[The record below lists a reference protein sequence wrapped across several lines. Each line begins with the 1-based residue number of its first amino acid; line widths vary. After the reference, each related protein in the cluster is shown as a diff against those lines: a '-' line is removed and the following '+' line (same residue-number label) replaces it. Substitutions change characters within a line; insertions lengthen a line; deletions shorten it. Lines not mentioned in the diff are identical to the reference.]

1 MNSKEQIMIE
11 KDIYTLTKADLVE
24 QLISKTQECEKWK
37 NQVLILDDENVTIQV
52 TQEQFEEYQ
61 QLKQECEKLE
71 KKLRELELE
80 NTTLQNRNQ
89 QLDGSMTE
97 VNRYRKALEEI
108 EREITALHYIT
119 IPFHRGI
126 THELADIVQEYK
138 NKILDII
145 NKAKGEGNE

>member
-108 EREITALHYIT
+108 ENFRILKQIANNEIKEEYVPIV
-119 IPFHRGI
+119 
-126 THELADIVQEYK
+126 LAEYK
-138 NKILDII
+138 SKFLL
-145 NKAKGEGNE
+145 